1 MLQLASL
8 SKGGSVVYYVPVLSL
23 CVCVVFVYLVKEL
36 QLQEVKR
43 G

>member
-1 MLQLASL
+1 MA
-8 SKGGSVVYYVPVLSL
+8 YNVPVLSESV
-23 CVCVVFVYLVKEL
+23 CVCEVFVYLVKEL